1 MKLVLTLM
9 VSVVLG
15 AVFLNILSDSF
26 TNATSEAATQTISYT
41 TGAAETTATGVLTR
55 KHWYADATG
64 LSAACAT
71 DTGTTPATVD
81 ATRFI
86 VTVSGLTASTTQDCV
101 ITHRSDKINSDGNV
115 KSFVGIVKIAPLLVA
130 LTLLGASFAL
140 IGFGAAAARGK
151 DIGPFGQQAGGGIG
165 ISAFLVILVGFFLL
179 DTIEDFID
187 TAQTTYD
194 NLPEFSGV
202 ASLLGIVIIGYVLSI
217 ITLGIGGVASGVR
230 GQIRK

>member
-15 AVFLNILSDSF
+15 AVFLNILADSF
-26 TNATSEAATQTISYT
+26 TGATSETATQTISYVT
-41 TGAAETTATGVLTR
+41 AGGETTATGTLTR
-55 KHWYADATG
+55 KHWYADNTG
-64 LSAACAT
+64 LTAACAT
-71 DTGTTPATVD
+71 DTGTTPTAID

-86 VTVSGLTASTTQDCV
+86 VTVSGLTASTTQNCV
-101 ITHRSDKINSDGNV
+101 ITHRSDKVDGDGNI

-140 IGFGAAAARGK
+140 IGFGAAATRGK

-165 ISAFLVILVGFFLL
+165 IAAFLVILVGFFLL
-179 DTIEDFID
+179 DTIENFID

-202 ASLLGIVIIGYVLSI
+202 SSLLGIVIIGYVLSI
-217 ITLGIGGVASGVR
+217 ITLGIGGVAGGVR
-230 GQIRK
+230 KMRG